1 METLRVDLFE
11 DEVYVFTPK
20 GEVKS
25 LAAGA
30 TPLDFAYEVHT
41 DVGHRCVG
49 AKVNGKIVPLSYELR
64 SGDIVEV
71 LTSKRERGPSRD
83 WLAVV
88 KTSRARNKIKQWFKA
103 ESRQDTEHSGRE
115 ALQEALRKQGLPA
128 QRISGSA
135 LLADV
140 IRELGFRKAD
150 DFYIALGSAKVS
162 PRTVVGKILHRL
174 KQGESADGEQ
184 TAAST
189 LISSRR
195 ERRRP
200 TTSSS
205 DFGIR
210 VEGVSDVL
218 LRMAKCCRP
227 VPGDEIVGYISLG
240 RGITIHRG
248 DCSNA
253 RALSRDGDR
262 FTPVSWDGGQTTGF
276 KVEIQIDGWDR
287 HRLLEDLSRT
297 FSEAGMNI
305 VEAQC
310 TASPPMIRNRFVVEC
325 PDTQTLKTTISRLR
339 NIESVFDAFRVTPGS

>member
-1 METLRVDLFE
+1 MVDWQSETSDPKEFMETLRVDLFE

-128 QRISGSA
+128 QRITGSA

-150 DFYIALGSAKVS
+150 DFYIALGAAKVS
-162 PRTVVGKILHRL
+162 PKTVVAKILQRL
-174 KQGESADGEQ
+174 KQGEAADGERDRRLDADLRR
-184 TAAST
+184 AASAAA
-189 LISSRR
+189 
-195 ERRRP
+195 RP
-200 TTSSS
+200 TPRASSGSASRASS
-205 DFGIR
+205 DVMVR
-210 VEGVSDVL
+210 L
-218 LRMAKCCRP
+218 AKCCRP
-227 VPGDEIVGYISLG
+227 VPGDDIVGYISLG
-240 RGITIHRG
+240 RGITIHRD

-253 RALSRDGDR
+253 RALSRDPDR
-262 FTPVSWDGGQTTGF
+262 FTPVAWEGGRT
-276 KVEIQIDGWDR
+276 DR
-287 HRLLEDLSRT
+287 LQGRDPDRRL
-297 FSEAGMNI
+297 G
-305 VEAQC
+305 
-310 TASPPMIRNRFVVEC
+310 SPPPARGPLADVLGGR
-325 PDTQTLKTTISRLR
+325 
-339 NIESVFDAFRVTPGS
+339 A